1 MKLYY
6 SPGTC
11 SLAPRIALIEA
22 GLPFEGV
29 AVDLRQRTVED
40 GRSLKEVNAKGY
52 LPVLELDD
60 GRRYTESVAV
70 LDWIAAR
77 CPSLGVP
84 GEDGRTR
91 LIEMLSY
98 LSSELHVAFKPFWH
112 SGSDA
117 DKAVAGKAVAARLE
131 LLENHIN
138 ELYLFGPRFTV
149 ADAYLFVMLRWARA
163 FGVPLSARLFG
174 YFERV
179 LEHASVRR
187 AVAEE
192 GLTEEALPVA
202 MHA

>member
-91 LIEMLSY
+91 LIEMLAF
-98 LSSELHVAFKPFWH
+98 LSTEVHKQFTRVYFPTC
-112 SGSDA
+112 DA
-117 DKAVAGKAVAARLE
+117 ERALAVKKLGQRFQWLAGQLQGD
-131 LLENHIN
+131 
-138 ELYLFGPRFTV
+138 YLFGAAFTT
-149 ADAYLFVMLRWARA
+149 ADAYLYVMLTWAGNVGLDLPPALTA
-163 FGVPLSARLFG
+163 FA
-174 YFERV
+174 ERV
-179 LEHASVRR
+179 AQRP
-187 AVAEE
+187 AVVQACSAEPP
-192 GLTEEALPVA
+192 AQKA
-202 MHA
+202 